1 MRKATASLAD
11 ASTLT
16 MYDTNATIIT
26 NSTSSGDTN
35 DGSVGISYRGWTF
48 RSMHGPILDSNQR
61 DSVASDIAKEYNSSN
76 SNGNVSSNAEV
87 IANASDDK
95 ILINDSILRLPS
107 AIFDDYVTISNS
119 SIDFN
124 FRAKDALVCWVHQH
138 SNSNSIEVLQVPY
151 ATAWKEKQQYGKS
164 KEPGTSE
171 FICNEMRKWDWTFST
186 EYDCSYEHQY
196 DDDSNNSTLFTFSSS
211 SSSSSSSENATN
223 SKMKYAVNV
232 KDLSRNLTAS
242 SSSSTAASSSSTA
255 AASSS
260 TAAAAA
266 SNDSVK
272 GAWFQTDTSGIDIAL
287 LSQTNVPI
295 LFYDEIILYQDD
307 LDDCGEST
315 LDIKIR
321 VMPDCWF
328 VLKRLFIRV
337 DDVKV
342 RIRDCRLFHKFGEPL
357 VHMEVTWKEASLPLP
372 QLIQTVL
379 IKSALQSSGLPMHL
393 NSQALPPSVLLKSGA
408 LAQHLPSIMEHE
420 KLHPFYSMVI

>member
-1 MRKATASLAD
+1 
-11 ASTLT
+11 
-16 MYDTNATIIT
+16 
-26 NSTSSGDTN
+26 
-35 DGSVGISYRGWTF
+35 
-48 RSMHGPILDSNQR
+48 MHGPILDSNQR
-61 DSVASDIAKEYNSSN
+61 DSIASDIAKEYNSSSSN
-76 SNGNVSSNAEV
+76 KNGNGNGSSNAEV

-138 SNSNSIEVLQVPY
+138 SNSSSIEVLQVPY

-186 EYDCSYEHQY
+186 EYDCSYEHRY

-211 SSSSSSSENATN
+211 SSSSSSDNATN
-223 SKMKYAVNV
+223 SKMKHAVNV
-232 KDLSRNLTAS
+232 KDLSRNLMTSSSSS
-242 SSSSTAASSSSTA
+242 SSSSTTTTTA
-255 AASSS
+255 AEV
-260 TAAAAA
+260 AA
-266 SNDSVK
+266 SNGSSK
-272 GAWFQTDTSGIDIAL
+272 GEWFQTDTSGIDIAL

-372 QLIQTVL
+372 QHIQTVL

-408 LAQHLPSIMEHE
+408 LAQHLPSIMEND